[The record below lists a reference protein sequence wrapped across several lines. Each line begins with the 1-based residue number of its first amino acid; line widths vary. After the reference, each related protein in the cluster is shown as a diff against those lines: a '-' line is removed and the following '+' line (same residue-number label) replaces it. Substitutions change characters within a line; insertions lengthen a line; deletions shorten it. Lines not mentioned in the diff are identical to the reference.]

1 MTLMQMLEQAGYPR
15 GQMYTHESDLY
26 VSQTALTN
34 RVIDEWCK
42 IKNFSRDAL
51 VSTFTDQ
58 ITGARMYDI
67 AFANDA
73 YWCGRL
79 SDEGFPNPDLVVEDV
94 IDAYDKLFSQIT

>member
-15 GQMYTHESDLY
+15 DQMYTHESDLY

-73 YWCGRL
+73 YWCDCRTRD
-79 SDEGFPNPDLVVEDV
+79 SRIPTSWSRTSSTHT
-94 IDAYDKLFSQIT
+94 ISFSLK

>member
-42 IKNFSRDAL
+42 IKNFSLRL
-51 VSTFTDQ
+51 P
-58 ITGARMYDI
+58 TG
-67 AFANDA
+67 
-73 YWCGRL
+73 
-79 SDEGFPNPDLVVEDV
+79 
-94 IDAYDKLFSQIT
+94 